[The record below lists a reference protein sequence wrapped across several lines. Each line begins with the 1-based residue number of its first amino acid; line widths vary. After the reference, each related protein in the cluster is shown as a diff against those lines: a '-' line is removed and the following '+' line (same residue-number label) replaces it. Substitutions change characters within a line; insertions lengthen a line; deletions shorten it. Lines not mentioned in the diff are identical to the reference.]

1 LSCHSKTWSS
11 PSLETLGAVLLRLLR
26 AGGEAGAG
34 AGSAEEK
41 QCPEHVWVASCSL
54 HCKKPCK
61 VDVEILSAE
70 FDRCLVVDAVIEG
83 AEGIHVGRRHSAAVW
98 QLRGEQHA
106 MLIGWC

>member
-1 LSCHSKTWSS
+1 MKTWSS

-34 AGSAEEK
+34 AGSAEK
-41 QCPEHVWVASCSL
+41 QCLEHAWVASCSL

-83 AEGIHVGRRHSAAVW
+83 AEGIRVGRRHSAAVW

>member
-1 LSCHSKTWSS
+1 MKTWSS

-34 AGSAEEK
+34 AGSAEK
-41 QCPEHVWVASCSL
+41 QCPGHVWVASCSL

-70 FDRCLVVDAVIEG
+70 FDRCLVVDAVIED
-83 AEGIHVGRRHSAAVW
+83 AEGIRVGRRHSAAVC
-98 QLRGEQHA
+98 QLRGVQHA